1 MQVYLPKGAWYDF
14 WTGDAHK
21 GGRKLRVKLKA
32 DRIPIFVKAGAV
44 LPTADVTQNTAEMAR
59 LQDIELSIFVAN
71 TGASK
76 FYWDAGEGYGHEAG
90 QFTERTYTIS
100 RKDKKLKLR
109 QSVAGAFNPSFKR
122 AELRFCRAYQPAPQ
136 GHRRWQSDYWRALR

>member
-1 MQVYLPKGAWYDF
+1 
-14 WTGDAHK
+14 
-21 GGRKLRVKLKA
+21 
-32 DRIPIFVKAGAV
+32 
-44 LPTADVTQNTAEMAR
+44 MAR

-122 AELRFCRAYQPAPQ
+122 AELRFVGLTNPPRRVTVDGKVITGVHYGKRAVVVNVPF
-136 GHRRWQSDYWRALR
+136 GFKEVVVE